1 MLFLTK
7 RFHLWRHRLARWLL
21 LRLVPM
27 LDRMA
32 RTSGA
37 IANEQHDKARLRLEV
52 CKRCPVFENGW
63 CARDK
68 GGCGCY
74 MPAKVQYDKATCPQ
88 ARW

>member
-52 CKRCPVFENGW
+52 CKRCPAFDAKLQR
-63 CARDK
+63 CRD
-68 GGCGCY
+68 CGCF
-74 MPAKVQYDKATCPQ
+74 MPAKVQLDKATCPQ